1 MFMVRAYH
9 RNWGLCNLRSDA
21 RLVGMSNDYTLDDT
35 TGLPVVPEGYF
46 WRVKYDKGH
55 SDEPWDHLVVELR
68 QTIAPK
74 WYKKNRSRK
83 VGHTYN
89 RIHNIYLRYTHD
101 GMFNSDE
108 LPQLVLN
115 MSQEVLRK
123 HAEPI
128 EFEANLVKL
137 EKMGKSL
144 TGDYP
149 PKTLKDN

>member
-9 RNWGLCNLRSDA
+9 RNWWLCNLRSDA
-21 RLVGMSNDYTLDDT
+21 SLVGMSKEITLDDT

-46 WRVKYDKGH
+46 WRVEYDKGH
-55 SDEPWDHLVVELR
+55 SGETWDHLVVQLR